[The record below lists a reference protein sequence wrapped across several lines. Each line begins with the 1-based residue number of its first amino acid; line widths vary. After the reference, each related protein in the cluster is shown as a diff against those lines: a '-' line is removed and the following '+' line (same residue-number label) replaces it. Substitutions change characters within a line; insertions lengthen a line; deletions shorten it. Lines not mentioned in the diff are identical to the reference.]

1 MAVRDSMSALITQV
15 RLLINDTDSLLFTSQ
30 QIQDILDQNAYIA
43 SYEPLNT
50 LETIAAG
57 GVLEYKEFQ
66 SDHVYFE
73 ADTILTDT
81 AYNEISPDTSDFAL
95 GYFTFETSQVIPLL
109 VYGWYYDINNAA
121 ADLWD
126 MKASKYAD
134 QFDFAADGG
143 DFKLS
148 QKVEQAKKQAS
159 EFRAKS
165 IKSSGMNI
173 IERTDVIS

>member
-1 MAVRDSMSALITQV
+1 MAVRSSMTALITQA
-15 RLLINDTDSLLFTSQ
+15 RLLVNDTDSLLFTDQ
-30 QIQDILDQNAYIA
+30 QVQDVLDQNAYAA

-50 LETIAAG
+50 LESILPG

-66 SDHVYFE
+66 ANQTYFE
-73 ADTILTDT
+73 ADTILTDS
-81 AYNEISPDTSDFAL
+81 AFNEVTPDASDFAL
-95 GYFTFETSQVIPLL
+95 GYFTFDTSQVIPLL
-109 VYGWYYDINNAA
+109 IYGWYYDINNAA

-148 QKVEQAKKQAS
+148 QKVAQAKRQAV

-165 IKSSGMNI
+165 IKSSDMTI